1 MEVVMDPRSSF
12 RVTLR
17 PSVSGLFL
25 GVLLVAFWMVL
36 LTSSLMV
43 IGAQGGAA
51 RYGERVGG
59 SPSEA
64 LAALA

>member
-1 MEVVMDPRSSF
+1 MDPRSSF
-12 RVTLR
+12 RVSLR

-43 IGAQGGAA
+43 IGMQGGAA
-51 RYGERVGG
+51 RQGAQAGGPRARVVA
-59 SPSEA
+59 EQA
-64 LAALA
+64 